1 MKIRARKRNP
11 NPVYKS
17 YTVYV
22 QPKMALSSMGGL
34 EPVALTDLKSGDQ
47 VALKR
52 KVELETF
59 HPSFK
64 ILNPI
69 VGNHYY
75 HHGIFIEPHHIIH
88 QEWLFGTGQFMTR
101 ACKEDINR
109 LMRGISVDGT
119 IYKVACDEQNSL
131 PMDEV
136 IKKGE
141 EMVSAG
147 VVEQF
152 NIVTNNCETFATFL
166 KTGKRTSSQV
176 HKVCQLVKTAA
187 PEVFAVLS
195 PLLNVDE
202 LESKSSA
209 LEEEL
214 DLD

>member
-1 MKIRARKRNP
+1 MREHTTEVEI
-11 NPVYKS
+11 
-17 YTVYV
+17 
-22 QPKMALSSMGGL
+22 QLEMALNSMDGL
-34 EPVALTDLKSGDQ
+34 KPVALTDLKSGDQ

-59 HPSFK
+59 NPSFK

-75 HHGIFIEPHHIIH
+75 HHGIFIEPHHVTH
-88 QEWLFGTGQFMTR
+88 QEWLFTDSHLTR
-101 ACKEDINR
+101 ACKEDINE
-109 LMRGISVDGT
+109 LMRSISVDGT
-119 IYKVACDEQNSL
+119 IYKVACDQRNSL
-131 PMDEV
+131 PVDEV
-136 IKKGE
+136 IKRGE

-147 VVEQF
+147 VLEQF

-176 HKVCQLVKTAA
+176 HNVCQLVKTAA
-187 PEVFAVLS
+187 PEVYTVLR
-195 PLLNVDE
+195 PLFNVHE
-202 LESKSSA
+202 LESKIST